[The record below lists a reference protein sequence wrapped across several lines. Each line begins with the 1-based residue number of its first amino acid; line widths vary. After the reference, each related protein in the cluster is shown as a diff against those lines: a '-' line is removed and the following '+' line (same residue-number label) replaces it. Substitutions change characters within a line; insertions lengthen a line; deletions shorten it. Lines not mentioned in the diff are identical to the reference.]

1 MSELKPCP
9 FCGGEVLIV
18 FADKVDV
25 KFNNKSVSCGHCSAK
40 APLHNWNTRC
50 ENKIKRRAAEEILAL
65 HEQDRAKVN
74 SQCDTLINISTVE
87 KYLEG
92 LK

>member
-1 MSELKPCP
+1 MSDIEKLLSSTFCIGELVGHLDGCD
-9 FCGGEVLIV
+9 GGAYVITKKEMNKLI
-18 FADKVDV
+18 
-25 KFNNKSVSCGHCSAK
+25 SM
-40 APLHNWNTRC
+40 
-50 ENKIKRRAAEEILAL
+50 IKKESAEEIVAL

-74 SQCDTLINISTVE
+74 SQCDTLINMSTVE